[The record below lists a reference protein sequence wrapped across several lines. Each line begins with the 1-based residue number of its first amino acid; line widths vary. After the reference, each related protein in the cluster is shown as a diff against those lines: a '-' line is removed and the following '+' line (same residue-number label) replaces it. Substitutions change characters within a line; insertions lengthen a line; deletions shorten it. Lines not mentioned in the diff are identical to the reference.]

1 MQQMSA
7 DEQYD
12 KLASDM
18 EVHMKQKCVIE
29 LLHEGK
35 NGTHWHSLML
45 AECFWRSKSGC
56 EHGGAVGD
64 AFSAMGYLHWCSIG
78 LFIDEKNV

>member
-18 EVHMKQKCVIE
+18 EVHLKQIYEIE
-29 LLHEGK
+29 FLHVAKTALTDIHRHLMNTEG
-35 NGTHWHSLML
+35 
-45 AECFWRSKSGC
+45 
-56 EHGGAVGD
+56 GG
-64 AFSAMGYLHWCSIG
+64 GYI
-78 LFIDEKNV
+78 

>member
-18 EVHMKQKCVIE
+18 EVHMKQRFSN
-29 LLHEGK
+29 HQRP
-35 NGTHWHSLML
+35 N
-45 AECFWRSKSGC
+45 SGC
-56 EHGGAVGD
+56 QHSESVAGV
-64 AFSAMGYLHWCSIG
+64 FQQ
-78 LFIDEKNV
+78 